1 MKRIQKF
8 SVTVR
13 QRATNSTIV
22 VNPLGGDKSSFYGEL
37 NNNEILPL
45 KKKDVDKQGYAKAGI
60 YKITVTPDKK
70 GDWQIKRDNYG
81 HVRIAK
87 LFQCEKTLVCEPA
100 VNAILK
106 TIKNAGQ
113 PKDYLDFGQAFRCK
127 IVVNKI
133 KIPKKK
139 RGL

>member
-8 SVTVR
+8 SVIVR
-13 QRATNSTIV
+13 QNSKNGSIT
-22 VNPLGGDKSSFYGEL
+22 LGPNGNNKSSTWAEL
-37 NNNEILPL
+37 TADEILPV
-45 KKKDVDKQGYAKAGI
+45 KEKDKNKEGYAKTGL

-70 GDWQIKRDNYG
+70 GDWQIKRN
-81 HVRIAK
+81 
-87 LFQCEKTLVCEPA
+87 QCGNILILKIFSAGFFNVCEPA
-100 VNAILK
+100 ANDLLETVK
-106 TIKNAGQ
+106 GAGQ
-113 PKDYLDFGQAFRCK
+113 LEDYLNFGQAFRCK

>member
-8 SVTVR
+8 SVIVR
-13 QRATNSTIV
+13 RNKNGSITLDPNG
-22 VNPLGGDKSSFYGEL
+22 NNKSSTWAEL
-37 NNNEILPL
+37 TDDEILPV
-45 KKKDVDKQGYAKAGI
+45 KEKDKNKDGYAKAGL

-70 GDWQIKRDNYG
+70 GDWQIKRNHCG
-81 HVRIAK
+81 NILILKIFSAG
-87 LFQCEKTLVCEPA
+87 FFNVCEPA
-100 VNAILK
+100 ANDLLETVKGAANID
-106 TIKNAGQ
+106 
-113 PKDYLDFGQAFRCK
+113 DYLDYGQAFRCK